1 MINFTITLT
10 GSAPMLMHNVQLA
23 DPLSP
28 ASRELAKL
36 TSKRKK
42 TYDDHMEVARAEFL
56 GSLYTDPDVGPY
68 VPGEWVM
75 AALVSGGKLNKLG
88 ATVTRGV
95 IITTDVNPLS
105 YAHGTIR
112 DSQQMWES
120 ELFAHR
126 ASVRVTTSR
135 VIRTRARFM
144 DWSVQADGVLDESQ
158 LDLSQLGQ
166 VAENAG
172 LFCGIGTWRPRFG
185 RFTSKVEQQ

>member
-10 GSAPMLMHNVQLA
+10 GSAPLLMHNVQLA
-23 DPLSP
+23 DPLSA
-28 ASRELAKL
+28 ASRELARL

-42 TYDDHMEVARAEFL
+42 TIDDHIEVSRAEFL

-68 VPGEWVM
+68 IPGEWVM
-75 AALVSGGKLNKLG
+75 ASLVAGAKLNRLG
-88 ATVTRGV
+88 TTVTRGV

-105 YAHGTIR
+105 YANGNIR
-112 DSQQMWES
+112 DPEAMWDS
-120 ELFAHR
+120 EQFTHR

-144 DWSVQADGVLDESQ
+144 DWSTQAEGVLDESQ

-166 VAENAG
+166 CAENAG

-185 RFTSKVEQQ
+185 RYTAKVEQA